1 MRLTL
6 DPSELTRCRMSTI
19 IPKQIS
25 RPPAYNWIQRSRG
38 SNKFCTIPGSASA
51 DRLQESH
58 HHTCTA
64 QTSKFGSSISLY
76 LYTLTWCMTSPQI
89 MHPCS
94 SAFNDYIRFCPSA
107 DPFNYTFHLLVY
119 PCGFIAISEIY
130 CTVRRRSAEAEPGM
144 VAKFVCCLRSLLS
157 NYMRTALTF
166 TFLSMVD

>member
-76 LYTLTWCMTSPQI
+76 LYTLTWCVTSPHI
-89 MHPCS
+89 
-94 SAFNDYIRFCPSA
+94 
-107 DPFNYTFHLLVY
+107 
-119 PCGFIAISEIY
+119 
-130 CTVRRRSAEAEPGM
+130 RRRAVLGRY
-144 VAKFVCCLRSLLS
+144 VSLLKKIVS
-157 NYMRTALTF
+157 KTAGSVTPPLARSWTTQQRSGEWPNDWGHIF
-166 TFLSMVD
+166 GRRHQNNFANIRGSSSVDHRQEGKCQGRPHVIG